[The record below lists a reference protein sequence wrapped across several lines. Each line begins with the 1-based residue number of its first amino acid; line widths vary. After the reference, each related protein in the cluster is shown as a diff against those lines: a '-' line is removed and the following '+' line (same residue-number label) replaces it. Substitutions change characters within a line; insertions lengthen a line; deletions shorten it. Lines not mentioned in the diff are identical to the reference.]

1 MSDIAEDVAE
11 ERRQID
17 DMLSPVKVK
26 VKASH
31 VGAPSLD
38 GDSGEQVAASPCPS
52 CSKVGAEVP
61 LGGAGF
67 HPSCGLCLPAFGL
80 RLLSPV
86 RLQLQSSPYAVH
98 ERLTR
103 LTGSTCRCLFI
114 E

>member
-26 VKASH
+26 ASH

-38 GDSGEQVAASPCPS
+38 GDSEEQVAASPCPS

-67 HPSCGLCLPAFGL
+67 HPSCRLARPPCIWASLVVPRTLAVISLCSA
-80 RLLSPV
+80 
-86 RLQLQSSPYAVH
+86 
-98 ERLTR
+98 
-103 LTGSTCRCLFI
+103 
-114 E
+114 

>member
-26 VKASH
+26 ASH

-38 GDSGEQVAASPCPS
+38 GDSQEQVAASPCPS

-80 RLLSPV
+80 RLLFPV
-86 RLQLQSSPYAVH
+86 CLQSSPLCSA
-98 ERLTR
+98 
-103 LTGSTCRCLFI
+103 
-114 E
+114 